1 MHAERTVPPVKNSD
15 AVKFLYCAN
24 NCFLMSFI
32 TAMNHN
38 TAAKYWPT
46 HVETIKGAN
55 VATGLTNGGTEST
68 KGAWDV
74 VELTVKGDGK
84 CGVGKN

>member
-1 MHAERTVPPVKNSD
+1 
-15 AVKFLYCAN
+15 
-24 NCFLMSFI
+24 MSFI

-38 TAAKYWPT
+38 TAAKNRPT
-46 HVETIKGAN
+46 HVETVEGAN
-55 VATGLTNGGTEST
+55 VATGLTNSGTEPA